1 MTREDMK
8 RILDQAGPT
17 PEQEAA
23 MLSAVLSGEAGAQ
36 KRRGLSRLAAVSLAA
51 ALCAALAVTA
61 LAVSPTLREAL
72 QNALGLFGPY
82 SQEVEGLCA
91 VDQGIEVK
99 VISALS
105 DGNTAKVYYEVRDLS
120 GDRLDGFLYDD
131 LKLMPASYD
140 APWVSFGGGGDLT
153 IEYDEETKTA
163 LRTGSFSADGPSAE
177 KLTLDFDI
185 RKFSPGLHL
194 EEPAID
200 PAWIA
205 RETLKTKTLENGKV
219 VLAPEQN
226 PRSLDSDCLSL
237 SSFGSGEDGV
247 IHFQVKAEGD
257 ASQWDREECVIY
269 FGGKSRSDTAPYYPR
284 TNRYLATR
292 ETTHMTAE
300 EKERTDPVTWF
311 EQDGAFYWDVR
322 TGITPADLAEG
333 DVEWYKT
340 LCAYCYTCP
349 PIEGEWSL
357 EIATQ
362 PVEQI
367 RVDVTGPG
375 LTLNDITIKNMYL
388 SVLGCTIESDPN
400 GGAGTL
406 VFPLTVYLR
415 DGRVMSHILYDSLY
429 HAGGYAVNHWSF
441 PEPVEPGE
449 VTAIALG
456 QWCVPIENGA
466 ALPGYWLEEEP

>member
-1 MTREDMK
+1 MK
-8 RILDQAGPT
+8 EERILQAITGISG
-17 PEQEAA
+17 EYIQEADPNP
-23 MLSAVLSGEAGAQ
+23 VGATPR
-36 KRRGLSRLAAVSLAA
+36 KRRPLRTVLAA
-51 ALCAALAVTA
+51 AAVAALMVTTA
-61 LAVSPTLREAL
+61 LALSPTLRDAL
-72 QNALGLFGPY
+72 ENALGLFQPY
-82 SQEVEGLCA
+82 SQEVEGVSV

-99 VISALS
+99 VISALT
-105 DGNTAKVYYEVRDLS
+105 DGNTARIYYEVRDLS
-120 GDRLDGFLYDD
+120 GDRLDEFLYDD
-131 LKLMPASYD
+131 LKLMPANYEV
-140 APWVSFGGGGDLT
+140 PWVSFGGGGEFT
-153 IEYDEETKTA
+153 IGYDGETKTA
-163 LRTGSFSADGPSAE
+163 LRTGSFKADGPAAE
-177 KLTLDFDI
+177 KLALTFDI

-205 RETLKTKTLENGKV
+205 QGTLKTKTLENGKV
-219 VLAPEQN
+219 VLAPGQN
-226 PRSLDSDCLSL
+226 PRRLDSDCLSL
-237 SSFGSGEDGV
+237 SSFGFGEDGV
-247 IHFQVKAEGD
+247 LHFQVKAEGD
-257 ASQWDREECVIY
+257 ASQWDWEECVMW

-311 EQDGAFYWDVR
+311 EQDGAYYWEVR
-322 TGITPADLAEG
+322 TGITPADLEEG

-357 EIATQ
+357 EISTQ

-367 RVDVTGPG
+367 SVDITGSDI
-375 LTLNDITIKNMYL
+375 TLNGSTVKNIYL

-406 VFPLTVYLR
+406 GYPLTVYLT
-415 DGRVMSHILYDSLY
+415 DGRIMSHILYDSLY
-429 HAGGYAVNHWSF
+429 HVESYAVNHWSF

-449 VTAIALG
+449 VAAIAIG
-456 QWCVPIENGA
+456 QWYVPIENGVA
-466 ALPGYWLEEEP
+466 QPGHWLAEAP